1 MRPSKVL
8 IIWTTPP
15 GPTELRTALE
25 KVTPATVHLFGIDPG
40 LDRPETFLK
49 RLVGLTRYALSSN
62 QGRASISTLA
72 AATAQRE
79 TTVRQGIAWLAARG
93 HLVVLDEEGDETQ
106 LAEGN
111 HGASDDLPQ
120 IAAQLK
126 ALLEET
132 AAYRA
137 HFARAD
143 KETLIPSRP

>member
-1 MRPSKVL
+1 V
-8 IIWTTPP
+8 
-15 GPTELRTALE
+15 LE
-25 KVTPATVHLFGIDPG
+25 KVSPTTVHLLGIDPG
-40 LDRPETFLK
+40 LNHAETFLK
-49 RLVGLTRYALSSN
+49 RLAGLTRYALSSN

-93 HLVVLDEEGDETQ
+93 HLVVLNEEGDKTQ
-106 LAEGN
+106 LAKGN
-111 HGASDDLPQ
+111 HVVSDDLPR
-120 IAAQLK
+120 IAAQLR

-137 HFARAD
+137 HFAQAD